1 MKNRLDQVDF
11 EILNILTQD
20 AQTPYTEVAKRMI
33 ISPGTVHAR
42 MRKMKELGLI
52 VGATLNLDYSKMDW
66 KLTIFLGIY
75 LTESTLYKEVITNL
89 MRVGEVVKV
98 HHVTGKYDIFVKMH
112 ARDSI
117 HYRQIYQDSI
127 LMIKGIK
134 GIESFIS
141 VEENLSRHIYFQ

>member
-75 LTESTLYKEVITNL
+75 LTESTLYKEVITDLL
-89 MRVGEVVKV
+89 MVGEVVKV

-127 LMIKGIK
+127 LTIKGIK

-141 VEENLSRHIYFQ
+141 VEENLSRHIYFK